1 MDKVKNSR
9 INNAYMEQLN
19 IIFGKEIKNPV
30 LKNVVVTEVNVS
42 SDLSYAKVYFTCYN
56 DDQEKVLKELND
68 SKGHLRSELAKRVL
82 VRHTPELSFFYDNS
96 IEYANRIET
105 IIKEIHEKENKN
117 E

>member
-1 MDKVKNSR
+1 MDKVKSSR

-19 IIFGKEIKNPV
+19 IIFGKEVKNPL
-30 LKNVVVTEVNVS
+30 LKNVVVTEVKVS
-42 SDLSYAKVYFTCYN
+42 NDLSYAKVYFTCYN
-56 DDQEKVLKELND
+56 DDKEKVLQELND

-82 VRHTPELSFFYDNS
+82 LRHTPELSFYYDNS

-105 IIKEIHEKENKN
+105 IIKEIHDKENKS